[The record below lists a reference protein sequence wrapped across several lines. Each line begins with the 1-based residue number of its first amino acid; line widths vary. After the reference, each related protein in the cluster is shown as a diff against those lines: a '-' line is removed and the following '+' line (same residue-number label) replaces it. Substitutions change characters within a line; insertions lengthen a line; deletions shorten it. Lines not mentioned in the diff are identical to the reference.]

1 MNKDY
6 EKAKKQVEEIRK
18 IKIDSLVR
26 ARKGEFWIKEYSE
39 ELSSVTN
46 NYNNTRA
53 RLKEL
58 FEIKRLPWWVHIIA
72 HTQMFFKKPVWYL
85 LRSASNYRKVMI
97 DSYWEFKRLKKEW
110 EDDFDFTEQAIDRD
124 YKVYEEASKTLE
136 KMESLLKRWERK
148 MKLKRKYK

>member
-6 EKAKKQVEEIRK
+6 ERAKKQIEEIRK

-39 ELSSVTN
+39 ELSSVNN

-58 FEIKRLPWWVHIIA
+58 FKIKRLPWWVHVIV
-72 HTQMFFKKPVWYL
+72 HTKMFFHNPI
-85 LRSASNYRKVMI
+85 NYFTQSRDYPSVMI
-97 DSYWEFKRLKKEW
+97 ESYWEFKRLKKEW
-110 EDDFDFTEQAIDRD
+110 ENDFDFTEEAIDRD

>member
-26 ARKGEFWIKEYSE
+26 ARRGEFWIKEYSE

-58 FEIKRLPWWVHIIA
+58 FEIKHFSMYNDMYPPR
-72 HTQMFFKKPVWYL
+72 
-85 LRSASNYRKVMI
+85 
-97 DSYWEFKRLKKEW
+97 
-110 EDDFDFTEQAIDRD
+110 
-124 YKVYEEASKTLE
+124 
-136 KMESLLKRWERK
+136 
-148 MKLKRKYK
+148 

>member
-6 EKAKKQVEEIRK
+6 EKAKRQVEEIRK

-26 ARKGEFWIKEYSE
+26 ARKGELWIKEYSE
-39 ELSSVTN
+39 ELSSVNN

-58 FEIKRLPWWVHIIA
+58 FKIKRLPWWVHVVV
-72 HTQMFFKKPVWYL
+72 HTKIFFHNPIKYFTERP
-85 LRSASNYRKVMI
+85 NYKKVMI
-97 DSYWEFKRLKKEW
+97 DAYWEFKRLKKEW
-110 EDDFDFTEQAIDRD
+110 EDDFDFTEEAIDRD
-124 YKVYEEASKTLE
+124 YKVYEESSKTLE

>member
-6 EKAKKQVEEIRK
+6 ERAKKQVEEIRK

-46 NYNNTRA
+46 NYNNTKA

-58 FEIKRLPWWVHIIA
+58 FEIKRLPWWVHVIV
-72 HTQMFFKKPVWYL
+72 PV
-85 LRSASNYRKVMI
+85 
-97 DSYWEFKRLKKEW
+97 SYTHL
-110 EDDFDFTEQAIDRD
+110 
-124 YKVYEEASKTLE
+124 TLPT
-136 KMESLLKRWERK
+136 KA
-148 MKLKRKYK
+148 

>member
-6 EKAKKQVEEIRK
+6 KNALKKIEEIRK

-26 ARKGEFWIKEYSE
+26 ARRGEFWIKEYSE

-58 FEIKRLPWWVHIIA
+58 FEIKRLPWWVHVVV
-72 HTQMFFKKPVWYL
+72 HTKMFFQNPIHYATKNRDYP
-85 LRSASNYRKVMI
+85 SVMI
-97 DSYWEFKRLKKEW
+97 ESYWEFKRLKKEW
-110 EDDFDFTEQAIDRD
+110 EDDFDFTEEAIDRD
-124 YKVYEEASKTLE
+124 YKVYEEASKTLK

-148 MKLKRKYK
+148 IKLKRKYK